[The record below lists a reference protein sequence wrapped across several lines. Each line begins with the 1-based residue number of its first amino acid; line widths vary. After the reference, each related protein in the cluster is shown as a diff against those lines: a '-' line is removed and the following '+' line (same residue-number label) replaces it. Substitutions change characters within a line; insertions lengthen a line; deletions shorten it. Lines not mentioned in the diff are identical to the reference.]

1 MPPMGVF
8 VWVPPMGL
16 SWLCALLQAVAL
28 HARSVEELYEL
39 LETLGR

>member
-1 MPPMGVF
+1 MNPPAACTRGAA
-8 VWVPPMGL
+8 WL
-16 SWLCALLQAVAL
+16 SQVCALLQAVAL